1 MGFLHYKKYTK
12 STVILL
18 ILLFDKEREE
28 LLLKCPYPCL
38 PVVLSYPALRSS
50 MGFVSVCAPLKYL
63 PGDGGSISPSWSS
76 FYPCFLSVSAS
87 SLSISPS
94 ITLSFLLQQR
104 SRMKLRHFDIEVG
117 SKTALSNIRIGA
129 AHHLT

>member
-18 ILLFDKEREE
+18 ILLFDKEGRAFAEVSVSVFTR
-28 LLLKCPYPCL
+28 CSFL
-38 PVVLSYPALRSS
+38 PLRSS